1 METEFRLPLCIF
13 QNHSL
18 SSMPVCFQLVS
29 LIYAEVTAR
38 GRAGSVARWAVFL
51 TQLDYF
57 MRHKGSV
64 ARLGDFSRPIGLLLM
79 TLGWKISNR

>member
-38 GRAGSVARWAVFL
+38 GRAGN
-51 TQLDYF
+51 
-57 MRHKGSV
+57 V
-64 ARLGDFSRPIGLLLM
+64 ARLGSFSSLNWT
-79 TLGWKISNR
+79 TLCDIKAALPD